1 MGTSTY
7 GESAN
12 IGGKDF
18 HSLEDSVTSG
28 NRRKQ
33 DQERSNQASILSI
46 MF

>member
-12 IGGKDF
+12 TGGKDF

-28 NRRKQ
+28 KRRK
-33 DQERSNQASILSI
+33 
-46 MF
+46 